1 MSRPILFGSGF
12 SALILAFRASA
23 AAVAAVLELEPEL
36 ELELELLLVVVDGW
50 VECILAAVFIWA
62 LPLQA
67 TVQLVAN
74 SSDKVHQM

>member
-1 MSRPILFGSGF
+1 M
-12 SALILAFRASA
+12 ALRASA
-23 AAVAAVLELEPEL
+23 AAVAAVLELAPELEL
-36 ELELELLLVVVDGW
+36 ELELELLLVAAGILL
-50 VECILAAVFIWA
+50 EFILAAVFIWA